1 MYNNNYKCLEKFA
14 DRMMKVSPQVLLHI
28 NIDRKETLHR
38 VFGFNNI
45 EEKTQLVYM
54 LLTYIQDQSLKD
66 EECTLEDMSYF
77 LRFINEVYFNKDI
90 QNEDYMKLANCI
102 VNEVILN
109 DGAMTYFNCI
119 NTDNCSKERKYIQLI
134 DHKKSE
140 ISNVATYFLTQDGY
154 DLVLSS
160 LEISTN
166 MRLSFHGFLLQESLQ
181 RSNYDKALKDV
192 ESIFLL
198 SKRQIKETE
207 KQIIRIRENVLK
219 VSAIE
224 FNKQRSENM
233 EILRVQHDRFKSYID
248 DVKLKELKL
257 LELQEDYQLDGRDE
271 DLEEIFENLKKLNK
285 IKKMLNNIVSEQG
298 KLNEIN
304 QEYNTLYQEAILKNL
319 VNFSLEKVNAQ
330 EELQDK
336 MIDDITHLGFLDF
349 LIRPLFTKP
358 IKKTF
363 SLDSIF
369 DEHKNTTRETAT
381 SSEVLLKISK
391 EDKERIR
398 AEEKKKIA
406 KSHERYE
413 KILYHIFDFGLN
425 VKNNFTLQ
433 ELNEYIQTDE
443 NKLNDFFPD
452 RYQTRN
458 TLIGLYHLTHI
469 TYEGLKTAI
478 KLTQSGYEDI
488 IEFQPVKSIKT
499 IIDKNRNLRSFKSI
513 SVIKE
518 IPSSK
523 VLIKSGP
530 LFTKN
535 LNMTEVIKNIGNEN
549 VNPEVYTLTVDNL
562 RFIFNTEMED

>member
-1 MYNNNYKCLEKFA
+1 
-14 DRMMKVSPQVLLHI
+14 
-28 NIDRKETLHR
+28 
-38 VFGFNNI
+38 
-45 EEKTQLVYM
+45 
-54 LLTYIQDQSLKD
+54 
-66 EECTLEDMSYF
+66 
-77 LRFINEVYFNKDI
+77 
-90 QNEDYMKLANCI
+90 
-102 VNEVILN
+102 
-109 DGAMTYFNCI
+109 
-119 NTDNCSKERKYIQLI
+119 
-134 DHKKSE
+134 
-140 ISNVATYFLTQDGY
+140 
-154 DLVLSS
+154 
-160 LEISTN
+160 
-166 MRLSFHGFLLQESLQ
+166 
-181 RSNYDKALKDV
+181 
-192 ESIFLL
+192 
-198 SKRQIKETE
+198 
-207 KQIIRIRENVLK
+207 
-219 VSAIE
+219 
-224 FNKQRSENM
+224 M
-233 EILRVQHDRFKSYID
+233 EILRIQHDRFKSYID

-298 KLNEIN
+298 KLNERN

-319 VNFSLEKVNAQ
+319 VNFSLEKVNTQ

-336 MIDDITHLGFLDF
+336 IIDDITHLGFLDF

-369 DEHKNTTRETAT
+369 DEHKNTTRETST

-433 ELNEYIQTDE
+433 ELNEYIQTNE

-478 KLTQSGYEDI
+478 KLTQSGYEDT

-530 LFTKN
+530 LFAKT
-535 LNMTEVIKNIGNEN
+535 LNMTEVIENIGNEN
-549 VNPEVYTLTVDNL
+549 VDPEVYTLTIDNL
-562 RFIFNTEMED
+562 RFIFNTEMDD